1 MKKSSFMNKLIWA
14 FICCYGNA
22 YAIASTL
29 ELEYRPLVAAV
40 LGLGFYF
47 VFWPKDKTL

>member
-1 MKKSSFMNKLIWA
+1 MSKINKLIWA

-29 ELEYRPLVAAV
+29 ELDYRPLAAAI
-40 LGLGFYF
+40 LGSVFYIL
-47 VFWPKDKTL
+47 FWPKEK